1 MDEKTVPVHEHR
13 APPLIAIIV
22 ILGIYIVI
30 PKEVQALPNWVVPA
44 LAVLL
49 IVPLVILNPTR
60 LSKETAWSRGI
71 SITLVI
77 LLAAANQITVVFLIG
92 QLLHGQVKGTDV
104 LLTALQVWI
113 STVIAF
119 GLLYWELDRGGPVAR
134 RTPQLWAATT
144 ADFRFPQNDGPADTT
159 AESTAESIVKTLMNT
174 GAWRPKFLD
183 YAYVALTNMMAF
195 SPTDAMPMTVR
206 AKLVMGYQAITGFVL
221 LALVISRAVNIL
233 N

>member
-1 MDEKTVPVHEHR
+1 MNEKTVQVHEHR

-22 ILGIYIVI
+22 ILGIYILI
-30 PKEVQALPNWVVPA
+30 PKEVQALPNWVVPV

-49 IVPLVILNPTR
+49 IVPLVILNPSR

-134 RTPQLWAATT
+134 RNPQLWAATT
-144 ADFRFPQNDGPADTT
+144 ADFRFPQNDGPTETT
-159 AESTAESIVKTLMNT
+159 AETTVETPMNT
-174 GAWRPKFLD
+174 RAWRPRFLD

-195 SPTDAMPMTVR
+195 SPTDAMPMSVR

>member
-1 MDEKTVPVHEHR
+1 MDKKTVQVHEHR

-134 RTPQLWAATT
+134 RDPQQWAVTT

-159 AESTAESIVKTLMNT
+159 VEPPMNT

-195 SPTDAMPMTVR
+195 SPTDAMPLTVR

>member
-1 MDEKTVPVHEHR
+1 MGQKNETSVHIHEHR

-22 ILGIYIVI
+22 ILGIYILI

-44 LAVLL
+44 LASLL
-49 IVPLVILNPTR
+49 VIPLVILNPTR
-60 LSKETAWSRGI
+60 LSKETSWSRGI
-71 SITLVI
+71 SIALVI

-92 QLLHGQVKGTDV
+92 QLLNGHAKGTDV

-134 RTPQLWAATT
+134 RDPQLWAATN
-144 ADFRFPQNDGPADTT
+144 ADFRFPQNDGPA
-159 AESTAESIVKTLMNT
+159 VT
-174 GAWRPKFLD
+174 GAWRPTFLD
-183 YAYVALTNMMAF
+183 YAYIALTNMMAF